1 MISSTMDQT
10 IKRLVRPNILNLA
23 PYTCARNEYTGE
35 ARAWLDANE
44 NSLIDGLNRYPD
56 PLQLKVK
63 ERLAELR
70 GVPADNIFLGVGSD
84 ECIDLCYRVFCRPG
98 KDNVVAIDP
107 TYGMYKVCADINDV
121 EYRPVDLNPDYSIDV
136 DRLLAAIDPN
146 TKVIWICSPNNPT
159 GNAFPP
165 ATLEEVA
172 RRFDGITVIDEAYVD
187 FSPHGS
193 MVSRIVAYPR
203 MIVMQT
209 FSKAWAAAAMRLG
222 IALASRDI
230 ITLFNNVKYPYNIN
244 ILTQREALRLL
255 DKAGEVKETAERL
268 VELRKT
274 LAAELLTLNAVKAVY
289 PSDANFLLVKVDDA
303 NRLYDYLKE
312 EGVIVRNRSRVNLCD
327 GSLRITVGNPDENS
341 LLLEK
346 IKQYGG

>member
-1 MISSTMDQT
+1 MDKT
-10 IKRLVRPNILNLA
+10 IERLVRPNILNLA

-56 PLQLKVK
+56 PLQLEVK
-63 ERLAELR
+63 KRLSQLR
-70 GVPADNIFLGVGSD
+70 VVPAENIFLGVGSD

-121 EYRPVDLNPDYSIDV
+121 EYRAVDLNPDYSINV
-136 DRLLAAIDPN
+136 DRLLAATDDS

-159 GNAFPP
+159 GNAFPLD
-165 ATLEEVA
+165 TIEEIA
-172 RRFDGITVIDEAYVD
+172 RRFDGITVVDEAYVD
-187 FSPHGS
+187 FSPLGS
-193 MVSRIVAYPR
+193 MVARLAAYPR

-222 IALASRDI
+222 IAFASRDI
-230 ITLFNNVKYPYNIN
+230 ISLFNNVKYPYNIN
-244 ILTQREALRLL
+244 ILTQREAIHLL
-255 DKAGEVKETAERL
+255 ENAPKVKATAERL
-268 VELRKT
+268 VELRKA
-274 LAAELLTLNAVKAVY
+274 LAAEVLRLNAVKAVY

-303 NRLYDYLKE
+303 NSLYDYLKA
-312 EGVIVRNRSRVNLCD
+312 EGVIVRNRSRVNLCE
-327 GSLRITVGNPDENS
+327 GALRITVGNPDENS

>member
-1 MISSTMDQT
+1 MDKT
-10 IKRLVRPNILNLA
+10 IQRLVRPNILNLA

-56 PLQLKVK
+56 PLQLEVK
-63 ERLAELR
+63 KRLSELR

-121 EYRPVDLNPDYSIDV
+121 EYRAVDLNPDYSINV
-136 DRLLAAIDPN
+136 DRSLAATDDN

-159 GNAFPP
+159 GNAFPLD
-165 ATLEEVA
+165 TIEEIA
-172 RRFDGITVIDEAYVD
+172 RRFDGITVVDEAYVD
-187 FSPHGS
+187 FSPLGS
-193 MVSRIVAYPR
+193 MVSRLAAYPR

-222 IALASRDI
+222 IAFASRDI
-230 ITLFNNVKYPYNIN
+230 ISLFNNVKYPYNIN
-244 ILTQREALRLL
+244 ILTQREAIHLL
-255 DKAGEVKETAERL
+255 ENAPKVKATAEKL
-268 VELRKT
+268 VELRKA
-274 LAAELLTLNAVKAVY
+274 LAAELLRLNAVKAVY

-303 NRLYDYLKE
+303 NSLYDYLKV
-312 EGVIVRNRSRVNLCD
+312 EGVIVRNRSRVNLCE
-327 GSLRITVGNPDENS
+327 GALRITVGNPDENS

>member
-1 MISSTMDQT
+1 MDKT
-10 IKRLVRPNILNLA
+10 IQRLVRPNILNLA

-56 PLQLKVK
+56 PLQLEVK
-63 ERLAELR
+63 KRLSELR
-70 GVPADNIFLGVGSD
+70 DVPAENIFLGVGSD

-121 EYRPVDLNPDYSIDV
+121 EYRAVDLNPDYSINV
-136 DRLLAAIDPN
+136 DWLLAATDDN
-146 TKVIWICSPNNPT
+146 TKAIWICSPNNPT
-159 GNAFPP
+159 GNAFPLD
-165 ATLEEVA
+165 TIEEIA
-172 RRFDGITVIDEAYVD
+172 RRFDGITVVDEAYVD
-187 FSPHGS
+187 FSPLGS
-193 MVSRIVAYPR
+193 MVSRLAAYPR

-222 IALASRDI
+222 IAFASRDI
-230 ITLFNNVKYPYNIN
+230 ISLFNNVKYPYNIN
-244 ILTQREALRLL
+244 ILTQREAIHLL
-255 DKAGEVKETAERL
+255 ENAPKVKATAERL
-268 VELRKT
+268 VELRKA
-274 LAAELLTLNAVKAVY
+274 LAAELLRLNAVKAVY

-303 NRLYDYLKE
+303 NSLYDYLKA
-312 EGVIVRNRSRVNLCD
+312 EGVIVRNRSRVNLCE
-327 GSLRITVGNPDENS
+327 GALRITVGNPDENS